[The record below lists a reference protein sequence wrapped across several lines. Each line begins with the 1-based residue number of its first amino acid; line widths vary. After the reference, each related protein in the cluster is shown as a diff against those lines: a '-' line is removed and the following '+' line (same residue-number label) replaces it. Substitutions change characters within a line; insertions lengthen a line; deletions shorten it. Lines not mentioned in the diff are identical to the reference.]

1 MLHLSS
7 NDLIWQ
13 YSDTAWKKNKSEEEV
28 VVILTSITSKIKD
41 IVELLFS
48 FLEYFKVQNTHVLL
62 QSYLQRFNEL
72 AVDLEATVKYLSKI
86 NTNTVYVIEYV
97 MYNNG
102 FLHTEIFE
110 EKVSFSSLCGKF

>member
-1 MLHLSS
+1 MLMIMLHLSS

-28 VVILTSITSKIKD
+28 VVILTSITSKNKD

-62 QSYLQRFNEL
+62 QSYLQRFNEV
-72 AVDLEATVKYLSKI
+72 AVALEAVKSLSQK
-86 NTNTVYVIEYV
+86 
-97 MYNNG
+97 
-102 FLHTEIFE
+102 
-110 EKVSFSSLCGKF
+110 